1 MMINDY
7 TPPRDLSYGLQPED
21 LKFDPLVLDVAPDS
35 DVFEE
40 LTQVLDSDYVRYDP
54 DAANRTLNMA
64 LALYERVTMDPD
76 NAFDGLSRNEI
87 FGACVYQAMVWE
99 CG

>member
-1 MMINDY
+1 MINDY
-7 TPPRDLSYGLQPED
+7 TSPRDLSYGFDPPD
-21 LKFDPLVLDVAPDS
+21 LKFDEDVLDMAPDQ
-35 DVFEE
+35 DTFDKLCE
-40 LTQVLDSDYVRYDP
+40 LTDSDYVRNDP

-64 LALYERVTMDPD
+64 LALYERVTIDPD